1 MARYK
6 ALELSFVNNS
16 LVQEGEIVEIN
27 DDIENGGMSVGPNF
41 AKLDED
47 DEPEASKPAR
57 KSKKAAAAP
66 ADEAGSDLA

>member
-6 ALELSFVNNS
+6 ALEPSFFNHT

-27 DDIENGGMSVGPNF
+27 DDIENGGMTPGPNF
-41 AKLDED
+41 AKVDED

-57 KSKKAAAAP
+57 KSKKAAAA
-66 ADEAGSDLA
+66 DEGGSDLA